1 MPEALRGGS
10 VNRQR
15 LVEELDEIGK
25 LLRVGDY
32 PSAEVKLEWVIARSG
47 DDDNIDLHWL
57 ARIWM
62 AFINIQS
69 RNVQEA
75 IPDLLLALEV
85 AEQTKDPVLQFWAN
99 YVLATYYLSNRQY
112 FHATGYGLK
121 AYQVAKVL
129 NDRQKSLI
137 ILQIM
142 GILHSKIGELT
153 SAEDYYREWLR
164 LAGDSA
170 EPIFIANNYCNLGY
184 VKYQQGDYRQAI
196 KYTQIAIDMFQKTEG
211 EFYLAN
217 CYLNMGQI
225 LRDMLRFAEAKDYLD
240 RSKSIF
246 SRLGEEMRVMQVLEA
261 SGKLMILEGELK
273 EGLDLLRQVHSAY
286 SQHSL
291 PETKDLEQYIREHS
305 DS

>member
-1 MPEALRGGS
+1 MD
-10 VNRQR
+10 RQK
-15 LVEELDEIGK
+15 LIDELEEIGR

-32 PSAEVKLEWVIARSG
+32 PAAEVKLEWVLAGSSSE
-47 DDDNIDLHWL
+47 DNADLHWL

-62 AFINIQS
+62 AFVNLQS
-69 RNVQEA
+69 RNVQQA
-75 IPDLLLALEV
+75 IPDLLLALDV
-85 AEQTKDPVLQFWAN
+85 AEQTNDPVLQFWAN
-99 YVLATYYLSNRQY
+99 YVLATYYLDNRQY

-121 AYQVAKVL
+121 AYQVAKIL

-196 KYTQIAIDMFQKTEG
+196 EYTKKAIGMFQRSKA

-217 CYLNMGQI
+217 CYLNMGQF
-225 LRDMLRFAEAKDYLD
+225 LRDMRRFEEARNYLNQS
-240 RSKSIF
+240 RELF
-246 SRLGEEMRVMQVLEA
+246 SHLGEQLRVMQVQEA
-261 SGKLMILEGELK
+261 EGKLLIK
-273 EGLDLLRQVHSAY
+273 EGKTTEGLHLLRQVQRAY
-286 SQHSL
+286 VQHSV
-291 PETKDLEQYIREHS
+291 PEAKDLEKYIQECS
-305 DS
+305 GY